1 MSPNTNYDILS
12 VIIAH
17 NELEYVKR
25 NVQILLEELKDTTSG
40 IVVVDNHSSDGLCD
54 WLSVQNGI
62 SYIVC
67 DKEVAG
73 YGQILEMVE
82 KQFGCSRDV
91 LLLRANYLLTPGSIV
106 HMARALHSSEKI
118 AAAGPVC
125 GCFAGEQKTFS
136 GSSYEEAARIQRTL
150 KEEMVETAYLDM
162 DVMLLKSKTLG
173 ALEKHTAIPQ
183 AAMRGYMKNVLKQG
197 YCFAVAKQAV
207 CFAVGS
213 TNDEVYRAFAPSLYK
228 QEKLHRLLYSFGDV
242 AYQGIYLYKYL
253 EPEILAGIN
262 DGNKFQDTKKHRGIL
277 MWDKDDVLLSTEE
290 EAEETTRLLNHLPRK
305 DVLFATLQLR
315 REYHGVYI
323 HTAMETF
330 MASLDEERYIDLE
343 YAVPEDD
350 VVEIP
355 TKNRYPVHKT
365 TIPKIYGLREV
376 DRRELLAFIQEN
388 YIYPLEEALEL
399 KFSNDFLERCLFKA
413 VYTLKQRDAFMEFY
427 REVIARVQP
436 RVIIYSHGQ
445 DITFAYLRD
454 TALELGI
461 PTLEVDHG
469 VGTVDTY
476 HRNLVYADYLI
487 VYSDIVA
494 RKCRELGNDRVL
506 GIGKPGVYDCVP
518 KAEYKYPVIVISF
531 ISSLENEIFTYAR
544 NLAERLDKQ
553 KYLIVYKAHGS
564 EMWSEEEICQ
574 VEELGNLQIMIG
586 GLDIREVIE
595 LSDIVVGVR
604 SSGIFDALP
613 YSMVKVIAM
622 RDKADNFS
630 EARPN
635 EILQEVVDNGDVIM
649 VEDEETLY
657 QEVLNYRRNV
667 MYRGEVNSFWIA
679 NAKERFRELVER
691 YL

>member
-1 MSPNTNYDILS
+1 MSANTNHDILS

-25 NVQILLEELKDTTSG
+25 NVQILLEELKDTASG
-40 IVVVDNHSSDGLCD
+40 IVVVDNHSNDGLGE
-54 WLSVQNGI
+54 WLSEQNEI
-62 SYIVC
+62 SSIIC
-67 DKEVAG
+67 DEKMEG
-73 YGQILEMVE
+73 YGRVLEIART
-82 KQFGCSRDV
+82 QFGCGRDIM
-91 LLLRANYLLTPGSIV
+91 LLRANYFLTPGSIAL
-106 HMARALHSSEKI
+106 MSAALHSREEI
-118 AAAGPVC
+118 AAAGPMC
-125 GCFAGEQKTFS
+125 GCFTGEQKES
-136 GSSYEEAARIQRTL
+136 VGNSYEEAVRAQKALDEKT
-150 KEEMVETAYLDM
+150 VETAYLDM
-162 DVMLLKSKTLG
+162 DVMLIKAKT
-173 ALEKHTAIPQ
+173 ADAMDKNTAIPQ
-183 AAMRGYMKNVLKQG
+183 AVMRGYMKNVLKQG
-197 YCFAVAKQAV
+197 YCFIVVKQAV
-207 CFAVGS
+207 CFAAGC
-213 TNDEVYRAFAPSLYK
+213 TNDESYRAFAPNLYK
-228 QEKLHRLLYSFGDV
+228 QEKLHRLLYSFGDI
-242 AYQGIYLYKYL
+242 AYHGIYLYKYL

-262 DGNKFQDTKKHRGIL
+262 EGNKFQNTKRNRGVL
-277 MWDKDDVLLSTEE
+277 MWDKEHVLLSTEE
-290 EAEETTRLLNHLPRK
+290 EAEETISLLKRLPRK
-305 DVLFATLQLR
+305 DVLFTTLQLR

-330 MASLDEERYIDLE
+330 IASLDEELYIDLE

-350 VVEIP
+350 VVDIP
-355 TKNRYPVHKT
+355 TRNRYPLLKT
-365 TIPKIYGLREV
+365 TIPKIYGFREV
-376 DRRELLAFIQEN
+376 DRQELLAFIQEN
-388 YIYPLEEALEL
+388 YIYPLQETLEL
-399 KFSNDFLERCLFKA
+399 KFSNDFLECCLFKA
-413 VYTLKQRDAFMEFY
+413 VYMLKQRDAFMEFY
-427 REVIARVQP
+427 REVIVRVQP
-436 RVIIYSHGQ
+436 KVIIYSHGQ
-445 DITFAYLRD
+445 DITFTYLRD

-461 PTLEVDHG
+461 PTLEIDHG

-506 GIGKPGVYDCVP
+506 GIGKPGVYDHVP
-518 KAEYKYPVIVISF
+518 RAEYKYPVIVISF
-531 ISSLENEIFTYAR
+531 ISSLESEIFSYAR

-564 EMWSEEEICQ
+564 EMWSEEEIRR
-574 VEELGNLQIMIG
+574 VEELGNLQVMIG

-649 VEDEETLY
+649 VEDEEALY
-657 QEVLNYRRNV
+657 REVLNYRRNV
-667 MYRGEVNSFWIA
+667 MYRDKVNSFWNA
-679 NAKERFRELVER
+679 DAKERFRELVDR